1 LPSLLELAS
10 GATLGACEV
19 KLEDM
24 HRIDEDGKGQ
34 LFKGFD
40 PAIIRPASE
49 DLSRHDTLV
58 AEVL

>member
-1 LPSLLELAS
+1 
-10 GATLGACEV
+10 
-19 KLEDM
+19 M